1 MNQLG
6 KFFFLSFIK
15 RLVFESR
22 DLYLWRDLG
31 KSGFREKLKLVYLVC
46 KTTVV
51 SLGFA
56 CRLLIGISST
66 NVGSMIF

>member
-31 KSGFREKLKLVYLVC
+31 KSGFREKLKLVSLVC
-46 KTTVV
+46 KNHSGFFRICV
-51 SLGFA
+51 STSHWY
-56 CRLLIGISST
+56 ISY
-66 NVGSMIF
+66 